1 MALASG
7 ILRELFAVEA
17 PTETRNEAGESVQT
31 WAETARVY
39 GSYQAVSFSEAQR
52 LAQVGGSTNAVVR
65 IRYRTG
71 ITAAQR
77 LRWISRGDRI
87 LYISGVVE
95 RGNRDELELT
105 VEEQA

>member
-7 ILRELFAVEA
+7 LLRELFSVEA

-31 WAETARVY
+31 WAEIARVY
-39 GSYQAVSFSEAQR
+39 GSYQAVSYSEAQR

-65 IRYRTG
+65 IRYRAG
-71 ITAAQR
+71 VEANQR
-77 LRWISRGDRI
+77 LRWVSRGNRL

-95 RGNRDELELT
+95 RGNREELELT